1 MAIREGAAQADRT
14 SGRGIVAVMAAAAI
28 VVALGAMGL
37 ASNPGAAVP
46 EQGAM
51 SRPDQAW
58 AERLGALA
66 ARQDEVA
73 IARERA
79 NTAYVNRL
87 TGQSDA
93 LAAQRLER
101 ERASAAYSERL
112 TRLAEHFAG
121 QTP

>member
-1 MAIREGAAQADRT
+1 MATREAAAPTGRIL
-14 SGRGIVAVMAAAAI
+14 GRGILAVTAAAAI

-37 ASNPGAAVP
+37 ASNPGAAVS
-46 EQGAM
+46 EHGAM

-58 AERLGALA
+58 AERLGAFA

-79 NTAYVNRL
+79 NTAYANRL
-87 TGQSDA
+87 TAQSDA

-112 TRLAEHFAG
+112 TRLAEHLAG